1 MKQLSQIKKNY
12 APKTVIIHVDI
23 NDLLNDSGHSNVGN
37 ILNNFN
43 TMIKNCRNYNVRNIF
58 LPGLVY
64 TKRVEL
70 SVLQNLHLEIVE
82 LCSQYGLIY
91 TDNINI
97 YGLHLY
103 QDNLHLLHSG
113 KNIL

>member
-103 QDNLHLLHSG
+103 QDHLHLLHSG